1 MKLGIFK
8 FIDEVIDCLEESNSE
23 LESAKDDI
31 KLYFKDITSTY
42 GDGYLN
48 IISRVK
54 NSNSLKEKILRNNY
68 YKKYSSAKELLCNL
82 HDLIGIRIECK
93 FINDEK
99 KIFNLLKKEFYKTN
113 EDGLYYNPKNENI
126 WLDLKKIQPQT
137 QKNGFQIYKIDGIFN
152 KENETLMFE
161 LQIKSLVNVFWGE
174 IEHKIIYKN
183 YSYILTDNFLKE
195 IMSSLKKNLTMIDN
209 QLLLIYNQFN
219 RPEDKDFEF
228 RKTQVEAILSKGIYD
243 IFALRMKNNIGFVV
257 DFKKSCETII
267 KYIFKSN
274 KNENL
279 QEYNVLLI
287 TALTRLNELSHDK
300 IDFSDEIV
308 FEREFNLKDEF
319 CNSIANTLNSIINYD
334 FQWNLF
340 FKILFHIEPESN
352 INDFEKF
359 IIYLKESFYNNEQLS
374 ILQNAFGE
382 NEGKEIYKS
391 LLLEITVAFKEIK
404 CIEFIY
410 EHNIKEIQ
418 NCMKKFVLS
427 IIDNI
432 NNFNEWQK
440 SKSIFMKL
448 FRINLFLIFNEKFD
462 KNIIN
467 ELIEEVK
474 YCPVQI
480 KIQQKLI
487 NHLDK
492 LDLLCELKKNEIKK
506 FFKVLS

>member
-1 MKLGIFK
+1 MELGIFK
-8 FIDEVIDCLEESNSE
+8 FIDEVIDCLEKYNEE
-23 LESAKDDI
+23 LETSKDDI
-31 KLYFKDITSTY
+31 KLYFKDITSSY

-48 IISRVK
+48 IVSRVK
-54 NSNSLKEKILRNNY
+54 SSNSLKEKILRNNY
-68 YKKYSSAKELLCNL
+68 YKKYSSPKELLCNL

-99 KIFNLLKKEFYKTN
+99 KIFHLLKKEFNKIN
-113 EDGLYYNPKNENI
+113 EDGLYYNPKNRNI
-126 WLDLKKIQPQT
+126 CLDLKELQPQI

-209 QLLLIYNQFN
+209 QLQLIYNQFN

-228 RKTQVEAILSKGIYD
+228 RKAQVEAILAKGIYD

-267 KYIFKSN
+267 KYIFKLS
-274 KNENL
+274 KDDNL
-279 QEYNVLLI
+279 EEYNALLI
-287 TALTRLNELSHDK
+287 NALTRLNELSHDK
-300 IDFSDEIV
+300 IDFSDEII
-308 FEREFNLKDEF
+308 FEREVSLKDEF
-319 CNSIANTLNSIINYD
+319 CNSIATTLKSIINYD

-340 FKILFHIEPESN
+340 FKILFHLEPKSN
-352 INDFEKF
+352 IDDFESF
-359 IIYLKESFYNNEQLS
+359 IIYLKESFYNDKELN
-374 ILQNAFGE
+374 ILQNTFGQ
-382 NEGKEIYKS
+382 NEGKEIYQS
-391 LLLEITVAFKEIK
+391 LLLEISVAFKEIK

-410 EHNIKEIQ
+410 ENNIKEVR
-418 NCMKKFVLS
+418 NCIKKFCLT
-427 IIDNI
+427 IIDNM
-432 NNFNEWQK
+432 NSYEEWRK
-440 SKSIFMKL
+440 SKTIFLKL

-462 KNIIN
+462 KNIVN

-480 KIQQKLI
+480 EVQQKLI